1 MQHHSRNRPRIVTL
15 GPLPA
20 PVAAR
25 LEAYGEVVMTPEDG
39 AQAFEMLD
47 DSVVLLIPRGSVH
60 VDGRWMDRAPGL
72 KAIARTGVGYD
83 SVSIEDATRRGI
95 PVLYTPGAMTRAVA
109 EHTLAFMLAAGKR
122 LQFWRQSLVEG
133 HWNARYTR
141 RNWDF
146 EGRVLGIVGYGR
158 IGRLVRQLC
167 RPLNMAVLADDP
179 YIDHAAFAA
188 DEVEFTGLEELL
200 RRATVITLHV
210 PLTDET
216 RALINRSNIGL
227 VQPGSLL
234 INTARGAVVE
244 DLDLLVEALEEGRL
258 EAVALDVFPD
268 EPPDL
273 THPLFRHPRAI
284 VTGHVAAR
292 TPLAQQRILET
303 MLEDACAVLEGREP
317 NLDHVV
323 NPEVFSRGVLHRKS

>member
-1 MQHHSRNRPRIVTL
+1 MLDRSRNRRRIVTL

-25 LEAYGEVVMTPEDG
+25 LGAYGEVVMTPEDG
-39 AQAFEMLD
+39 VEAFEILD
-47 DSVVLLIPRGSVH
+47 DSVILLIPRGSVYI
-60 VDGRWMDRAPGL
+60 DGRWMDRAPGL

-95 PVLYTPGAMTRAVA
+95 PVLYTPGAMSRAVA
-109 EHTLAFMLAAGKR
+109 EQTLAFMLAAGKK
-122 LQFWRQSLVEG
+122 LQFWRQSLAEG
-133 HWNARYTR
+133 NWSARYTSR
-141 RNWDF
+141 SWDF
-146 EGRVLGIVGYGR
+146 EGRVLGIIGYGR

-167 RPLNMAVLADDP
+167 RPLNMVVLADDP
-179 YIDHAAFAA
+179 YIDHAAYG
-188 DEVEFTGLEELL
+188 DDQVEFTSLEDVLQ
-200 RRATVITLHV
+200 RASVITLHV
-210 PLTDET
+210 PLTNET
-216 RALINRSNIGL
+216 RAMINRTNIRL

-234 INTARGAVVE
+234 INTARGAVIE
-244 DLDLLVEALEEGRL
+244 DLDLLVEALDEGRL

-273 THPLFRHPRAI
+273 SHPLFRHPRAI

-303 MLEDACAVLEGREP
+303 MLEDACAVLEGRRP
-317 NLDHVV
+317 NLDNVV
-323 NPEVFSRGVLHRKS
+323 NPEVYLQGAVQQKR